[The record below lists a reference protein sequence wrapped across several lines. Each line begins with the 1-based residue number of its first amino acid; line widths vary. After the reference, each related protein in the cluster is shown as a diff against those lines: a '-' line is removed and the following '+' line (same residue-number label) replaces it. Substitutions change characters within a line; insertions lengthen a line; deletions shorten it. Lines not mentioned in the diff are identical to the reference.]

1 MQEVLTLMSLSS
13 YEDREQTAVKHKI
26 LERYLNGFAPIVGDW
41 ARDIAYV
48 DCCAGPWKSS
58 DPNLGDTSFGRAVGA
73 LRAAKQVLAQR
84 GRTPT
89 FRCLLIER
97 NRNAFTELKRY
108 CDTISDIEVTPREWN
123 FTKHVSDIEKFV
135 KERDNCFPFIFIDPK
150 GWDPLEVDVI
160 KPILRL
166 QPGEVLINLMTSF
179 ITRFISV
186 REKRFERLFKEDWSR
201 LVALSGEERE
211 EQIVASYAS
220 RVREAGNFSYVC
232 TLPVMKP
239 SQDAFQFHMIYATR
253 HIKGVEVFKETEK
266 QVIPFMQNIRAE
278 AQERKRYVQTG
289 QPALFDAKTLYKET
303 RFTRFQ
309 TRSVET
315 TKRELRAKLQQSKR
329 VSYDDAWAA
338 AMTHS
343 AVLEDDLHS
352 WLAEWKTAGL
362 VEITNEQPRQKFP
375 ARGREQVIIWKGA
388 DA

>member
-1 MQEVLTLMSLSS
+1 MTSTD
-13 YEDREQTAVKHKI
+13 YEDREQTAVKHQI

-73 LRAAKQVLAQR
+73 LRAAKSVLAQR

-97 NRNAFTELKRY
+97 NRNAFRELKRY
-108 CDTISDIEVTPREWN
+108 CDTILDIEVTPWEWD
-123 FTKHVSDIEKFV
+123 FTKHVGDIEKFV
-135 KERDNCFPFIFIDPK
+135 KQRNDCFPFIFIDPK
-150 GWDPLEVDVI
+150 GWDPLEIDVI

-201 LVALSGEERE
+201 LATLSGEERE

-239 SQDAFQFHMIYATR
+239 SRDAFQFHMIYGTR
-253 HIKGVEVFKETEK
+253 HITGVKVFKETEK
-266 QVIPFMQNIRAE
+266 QIIPFMQRIRAE
-278 AQERKRYVQTG
+278 AQERRRYVRTG
-289 QPALFDAKTLYKET
+289 QSGLFGAHAFYKET
-303 RFTRFQ
+303 RFTRFR
-309 TRSVET
+309 TRSLEM
-315 TKRELRAKLQQSKR
+315 TKAELRARLQQSKQF
-329 VSYDDAWAA
+329 SYDDAWAE

-343 AVLEDDLHS
+343 AVLEDDLRS
-352 WLAEWKTAGL
+352 WLAEWKAARL